1 MSVAVTGRLLL
12 LLDVKGGLRAKA
24 AERVVTS
31 ARSVK
36 QRRRNGELSQWVLK
50 AGTHHQRQHARSGGA
65 RAHLAERAP
74 PADARGACVWAER
87 AAAGTLKRPWHLETA
102 VLPPLATLLRGKGCG
117 KAKPRDA
124 AVVTRLCSV
133 TSAYK
138 AS

>member
-1 MSVAVTGRLLL
+1 MLL

-50 AGTHHQRQHARSGGA
+50 AGTTSSSTHAAHACGGA

-74 PADARGACVWAER
+74 PAGARGACVWAER